1 MVAASS
7 SKMRL
12 IGSSVP
18 TGRQA
23 SDTRMGMVS
32 AASVS
37 SAVCSITCRFKLSQR
52 VTASA

>member
-7 SKMRL
+7 SRMRL
-12 IGSSVP
+12 MGSSVP

-23 SDTRMGMVS
+23 SVTRMGMVS
-32 AASVS
+32 AASAS
-37 SAVCSITCRFKLSQR
+37 SAMCSITCRFRVSQR